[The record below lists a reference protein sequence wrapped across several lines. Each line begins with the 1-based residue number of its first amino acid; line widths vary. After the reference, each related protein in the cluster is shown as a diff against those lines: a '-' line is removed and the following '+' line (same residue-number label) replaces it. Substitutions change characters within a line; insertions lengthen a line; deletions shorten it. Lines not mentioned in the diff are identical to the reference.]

1 MKGCKIITLIMLT
14 SLAVAISGKV
24 IASTFVHIHKF
35 SFAGVEVVIENPYE
49 IRPDQTITINVT
61 VKALINLTIDW
72 IWIELYTFH
81 NSATDETMFC
91 NITHLL
97 TPMALSSGQWLNNT
111 YDVPIPQYAVNVLYG
126 KIVLKWTIEG
136 TEETTT
142 YERKST
148 FIMGYLKN
156 LELENLKNEI
166 ERLKGE
172 NTQLRGNLT
181 ELLNNLTEIKNRY
194 EGELNGTRSTVA
206 VLAVTTLFF
215 LATTAYLI
223 MRKPKEYW

>member
-1 MKGCKIITLIMLT
+1 MCFT
-14 SLAVAISGKV
+14 
-24 IASTFVHIHKF
+24 
-35 SFAGVEVVIENPYE
+35 
-49 IRPDQTITINVT
+49 
-61 VKALINLTIDW
+61 
-72 IWIELYTFH
+72 
-81 NSATDETMFC
+81 
-91 NITHLL
+91 
-97 TPMALSSGQWLNNT
+97 
-111 YDVPIPQYAVNVLYG
+111 G